1 MPDAINPLRFKP
13 SFARQAGAQLL
24 ATVVTTMLFGVALG
38 TIIRY
43 FSTHSRND
51 SLWIKILIAAL
62 AVLAT
67 LETVF
72 ANHQIY
78 LYFVVNNNNQDARN
92 YIPFSMPAK
101 TACIFLAAFL
111 SQLRNG
117 PSKSLALQ
125 RNPNRIS
132 RHLTTGRRIDPGR
145 CNSKTN
151 TVMWGRVAQN
161 VLSMYLNGAGTAACD
176 ILISITLVIILRSTD
191 LVATRRTKTLLEKL
205 VVYAVNRGILTS
217 AFALLS
223 IFLYNFASGTLYYLI
238 PFSANTHIYIISVI
252 SMLAAREGL
261 RADLDRSFHVS
272 DLIMKTMSNKTQDV
286 ATSQSSAVVE
296 DTVRSLQ
303 YHIFTPA

>member
-78 LYFVVNNNNQDARN
+78 LYFVVNNDNQDARN

-111 SQLRNG
+111 SQLFYATRIWKVG
-117 PSKSLALQ
+117 TGLRSPWRFSVILIVSLAILQ
-125 RNPNRIS
+125 LGGGLIQVVVM
-132 RHLTTGRRIDPGR
+132 DQ
-145 CNSKTN
+145 SKTN

-161 VLSMYLNGAGTAACD
+161 VLSMYLNGAGTTACD

-223 IFLYNFASGTLYYLI
+223 IFLVRIEVFKSCH
-238 PFSANTHIYIISVI
+238 F
-252 SMLAAREGL
+252 RE
-261 RADLDRSFHVS
+261 DLKEA
-272 DLIMKTMSNKTQDV
+272 L
-286 ATSQSSAVVE
+286 
-296 DTVRSLQ
+296 
-303 YHIFTPA
+303 